1 MINRPLDGIPGTI
14 AVTAQD
20 LEIYLVSSIEFF
32 TNYNPLLRTNDLA
45 KLHLKKKIKFNS
57 LVAPAVFGFVP
68 TPGSQVL
75 KVCDYPLKKIDVD
88 LIPLGTCQNDWG
100 FPARYLIDGT
110 KHCLLEDADVS
121 SDVCIMYII
130 N

>member
-1 MINRPLDGIPGTI
+1 MINRLLDGLPGRI
-14 AVTAQD
+14 AVRAQD
-20 LEIYLVSSIEFF
+20 LEIYSVSWIEFF
-32 TNYNPLLRTNDLA
+32 KHYNPLLGTNDLA
-45 KLHLKKKIKFNS
+45 KLHLKKPIQFNS

-75 KVCDYPLKKIDVD
+75 KVCDYPLKKIDVV
-88 LIPLGTCQNDWG
+88 LIPLDTCQDDWG
-100 FPARYLIDGT
+100 FPNRYLIDGT
-110 KHCLLEDADVS
+110 KLCLLEDADVS